1 MRHAALEK
9 GILPTIARSEQS
21 HRAAIRAEPVE
32 MLILSVKSGR
42 QKPINRKS
50 QNVFDFIEINGLSC
64 AQVIEIIEYLNRDYS
79 HELYGYPHTYGRLN
93 VLVNNAGIVIRKSIE
108 ETTEDDL
115 DRILAVNLKGAALPR
130 CGCFR

>member
-9 GILPTIARSEQS
+9 GIILTIARSEQS

-50 QNVFDFIEINGLSC
+50 QNVFDFIEINGISC
-64 AQVIEIIEYLNRDYS
+64 AQVIEIIE
-79 HELYGYPHTYGRLN
+79 H
-93 VLVNNAGIVIRKSIE
+93 
-108 ETTEDDL
+108 
-115 DRILAVNLKGAALPR
+115 
-130 CGCFR
+130 

>member
-9 GILPTIARSEQS
+9 GIILTIARSEQS

-50 QNVFDFIEINGLSC
+50 QNVFDFIEINGLLC
-64 AQVIEIIEYLNRDYS
+64 AQVIEIIEHWNLDYS
-79 HELYGYPHTYGRLN
+79 HELYPYNDVCY
-93 VLVNNAGIVIRKSIE
+93 
-108 ETTEDDL
+108 
-115 DRILAVNLKGAALPR
+115 
-130 CGCFR
+130 

>member
-9 GILPTIARSEQS
+9 GILLTIARSEQS

-50 QNVFDFIEINGLSC
+50 QNVFDFIELNGSLC
-64 AQVIEIIEYLNRDYS
+64 AQAIEIIEYRNLDYS
-79 HELYGYPHTYGRLN
+79 HELYGYPYLCPACDHAKVT
-93 VLVNNAGIVIRKSIE
+93 
-108 ETTEDDL
+108 
-115 DRILAVNLKGAALPR
+115 ALQQHYHMER
-130 CGCFR
+130 ADG

>member
-9 GILPTIARSEQS
+9 GIILTIARSEQS

-50 QNVFDFIEINGLSC
+50 QNVFDFIEINGLLC
-64 AQVIEIIEYLNRDYS
+64 AQVIEIIE
-79 HELYGYPHTYGRLN
+79 H
-93 VLVNNAGIVIRKSIE
+93 
-108 ETTEDDL
+108 
-115 DRILAVNLKGAALPR
+115 
-130 CGCFR
+130 